1 MSDDNKKKSNKK
13 ISFSKILKIAIII
26 ILIFT
31 ILAGGVVAGAVV
43 SIVRDVPEIDPSNI
57 NSSLAQTSSIFDQN
71 GNLIEKIQAPE
82 FRTVVSIDKMP
93 QHLLDAFISIED
105 ERFEEHIG
113 VDPIGIVGAVIDNIK
128 SDSLRGASQG

>member
-26 ILIFT
+26 ILIFI

-71 GNLIEKIQAPE
+71 GNLIEKIQD
-82 FRTVVSIDKMP
+82 RKSVV
-93 QHLLDAFISIED
+93 
-105 ERFEEHIG
+105 
-113 VDPIGIVGAVIDNIK
+113 
-128 SDSLRGASQG
+128 